1 MTTIFEV
8 FSNAKEVPW
17 KGIAIVDN
25 YLQKQEHT
33 LEAVTTTAYTNKALE
48 IHYVEGK
55 TKERT
60 LIDLPYVA
68 EYVAAH
74 IVEQGLSAP
83 FLAAELQEHNSITA
97 IEKGRKALAD
107 IKAAVRAIGSYHV
120 ALHVMWEQLR
130 VCTSHYV
137 SDYSNSSPIMVI
149 TLPVEVDY
157 LTVIASSVE
166 VKDFFESVIAAEKA
180 AKEARELERKQ
191 QEEAAEAAK
200 QEVMR
205 NTIGATLVG
214 FESGMV
220 KMRRTDGSTFYIDAY
235 LGDYDQC
242 YLLVDDVEL

>member
-25 YLQKQEHT
+25 YLQNEERT

-48 IHYVEGK
+48 IYYFGK
-55 TKERT
+55 KKERT

-68 EYVAAH
+68 EYIAAH

-107 IKAAVRAIGSYHV
+107 IKAAVSAIGSYRV
-120 ALHVMWEQLR
+120 ALHVMWEQLK

-137 SDYSNSSPIMVI
+137 SDYSSPIMVI

-157 LTVIASSVE
+157 REVIASSVE
-166 VKDFFESVIAAEKA
+166 VKTFFESVIAAEKA

-191 QEEAAEAAK
+191 QQEAAEAAK

>member
-1 MTTIFEV
+1 MTVTFEV
-8 FSNAKEVPW
+8 FNTAKEVPW

-25 YLQKQEHT
+25 YLQNEERT
-33 LEAVTTTAYTNKALE
+33 LEAVTTTAYTNVALE
-48 IHYVEGK
+48 IHYLSGK
-55 TKERT
+55 TKERS
-60 LIDLPYVA
+60 LIDSPYVA
-68 EYVAAH
+68 EYIAAH
-74 IVEQGLSAP
+74 LVEQGLSAQ

-97 IEKGRKALAD
+97 IEKGRKALVD
-107 IKAAVRAIGSYHV
+107 IKAAVSAIGTYRV
-120 ALHVMWEQLR
+120 ALHVMWEQLK

-137 SDYSNSSPIMVI
+137 SDYSSPIMVI

-157 LTVIASSVE
+157 REVIASSVE
-166 VKDFFESVIAAEKA
+166 VKAFFENVIAAEKA

-191 QEEAAEAAK
+191 QQEAASAAK

-242 YLLVDDVEL
+242 YLLVDGVEL